1 MGAFLF
7 TNITFV
13 SRNFFRVVKHTSHV
27 APAELHRRA
36 PRTRFDVG
44 ASLIVL
50 FAVLLAALLSDPTAF
65 LFTLIT
71 MLAATSGSLLLRV
84 GA

>member
-7 TNITFV
+7 TNRTFV
-13 SRNFFRVVKHTSHV
+13 FRNFFRVVKHTSHV

-50 FAVLLAALLSDPTAF
+50 FAVLLAALLSDPIAVV
-65 LFTLIT
+65 LTLIT
-71 MLAATSGSLLLRV
+71 MLASTSGSLLLWV